1 MFIDLGEGP
10 VFIASFLHT
19 LEHIMGVFPVLVNEQ
34 QPSGC
39 ALAQSQNTATN
50 RQFFFWGPEIFHHN
64 QPAIALKN
72 V

>member
-1 MFIDLGEGP
+1 MFIDLGKGP

-50 RQFFFWGPEIFHHN
+50 RQFFF
-64 QPAIALKN
+64 
-72 V
+72 